1 VRDGAQQQIVQDGQA
16 AQSNAQEQER
26 LLREM
31 QSISSALGQARSQT
45 LQQQNVVEVILSV
58 VIIIIKVRLRSS
70 GCIMLGAARDSSH
83 GARPVRS
90 GGHTER
96 SE

>member
-1 VRDGAQQQIVQDGQA
+1 MRDGAQQQIVQDSQA

-31 QSISSALGQARSQT
+31 QSTSSALGQARSQT
-45 LQQQNVVEVILSV
+45 QQQQNVVEVILSV
-58 VIIIIKVRLRSS
+58 VTIIIKVRQCIS
-70 GCIMLGAARDSSH
+70 GCTVLGAARDSSH

-96 SE
+96 SG